1 MILSLVF
8 IIGCIEKNNDNE
20 SYKKPTITKDTILD
34 QVVLYGLLLDSNEE
48 IIYNETELIIR
59 GNIDI
64 KDNASLTIKNS
75 KVIID
80 QEYNKQYML
89 TVKDNATFIV
99 DNIYYESIDWRW
111 FNWEYLGN
119 ATIHIEDFGNDQEP
133 WQAIEGNVNAEFIRA
148 PAGLTIAAI
157 GDDGKEFNGS
167 IFIRESDKVYFE
179 VNLKP
184 GENYEF
190 EFPNGFIEEWHPNYF
205 SGSIDIYNSTITD
218 IDIDLWPGVNVT
230 VKNTD
235 HFAVGWIFG
244 DGFGRGHSEGDS
256 AEIIGL
262 KNIYYDDFIVKAN
275 NATLR
280 IINTTLTS
288 WWPLVTGEF
297 ELTVR
302 DSHMIDPWA
311 FNEAEFN
318 IYDSYIFYMS
328 ARNNATVRI
337 YNSEIEDSLVA
348 LEGSRIELFDTEFFG
363 TTTIDPQAEIFID
376 GIQVE

>member
-1 MILSLVF
+1 MKKVIFLIILLSILF
-8 IIGCIEKNNDNE
+8 FAGCIETNTSDNTD
-20 SYKKPTITKDTILD
+20 YNKKPIINKDSILD
-34 QVVLYGLLLDSNEE
+34 KIVLNGLQLDGNTEKV
-48 IIYNETELIIR
+48 YNETELIIR

-75 KVIID
+75 KIIID
-80 QEYNKQYML
+80 QEYNKQYTL

-119 ATIHIEDFGNDQEP
+119 ATIHLEDFVNNQEP
-133 WQAIEGNVNAEFIRA
+133 WQTIEGTVNAKIIRA

-157 GDDGKEFNGS
+157 GDDGKEFSGS
-167 IFIRESDKVYFE
+167 ILIRESDKVYFE
-179 VNLKP
+179 INLKP

-190 EFPNGFIEEWHPNYF
+190 EFPNGFVDEWHPTYF
-205 SGSIDIYNSTITD
+205 LGSIDIYNSIITD

-235 HFAVGWIFG
+235 HFAVGWILG
-244 DGFGRGHSEGDS
+244 EAFGRAHSEGES

-262 KNIYYDDFIVKAN
+262 KNKYYNDFTVNAS

-288 WWPLVTGEF
+288 WWPLVTGDF
-297 ELTVR
+297 NLTVR

-328 ARNNATVRI
+328 ARDNATVRI
-337 YNSEIEDSLVA
+337 YNSTV
-348 LEGSRIELFDTEFFG
+348 
-363 TTTIDPQAEIFID
+363 
-376 GIQVE
+376 